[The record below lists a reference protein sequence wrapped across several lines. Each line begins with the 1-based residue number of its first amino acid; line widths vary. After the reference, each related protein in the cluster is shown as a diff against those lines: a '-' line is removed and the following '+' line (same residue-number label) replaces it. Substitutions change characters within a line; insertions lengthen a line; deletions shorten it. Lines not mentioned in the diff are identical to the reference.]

1 MYRDVLIRDGNI
13 NQGLKLI
20 AKNLPESSTDFEIES
35 DGELETS
42 SNHLSVHRHA
52 ANEPLIVENDNLRKL
67 DKDQDKAT

>member
-1 MYRDVLIRDGNI
+1 MLIRDGNI

-20 AKNLPESSTDFEIES
+20 AKNLPQSSTDFEIES

-42 SNHLSVHRHA
+42 SNHLSVNRHA